1 MKNIAAAL
9 LAVICFSAAT
19 AHGEESQNEDARR
32 DARRAAWMAMG
43 IEDYQPPVPQDLTA
57 TKIEDFTA
65 LEATQGVAADEKY
78 FYAVANYV
86 LAKYERKTGALV
98 KRWIGKRGGLI
109 RHMNSCY
116 AEAGKLY
123 CANSNHPQLPMASS
137 IEIFDTKTMTHVES
151 KSFGVMDE
159 GSLVWFDH
167 YKDGWIAGFA
177 HYDDETGLPY
187 KDHSYASVVTYDR
200 DWRKTGGYA
209 LPASILER
217 MAPQAAS
224 GGAIGDDGRLY
235 VMGHDLPEMYVL
247 AFPEMGPVMIHVA
260 TIAAPAEGQA
270 FAFDPEDPRRVWA
283 ISRPNGKVVSFTLPE
298 ID

>member
-1 MKNIAAAL
+1 MKKITAAL

-32 DARRAAWMAMG
+32 EARRAAWMAMG
-43 IEDYQPPVPQDLTA
+43 IEEYVPPVPQELSA
-57 TKIEDFTA
+57 TKLEDFTA
-65 LEATQGVAADEKY
+65 MEATQGVAADEKY

-137 IEIFDTKTMTHVES
+137 IEIFDAKTMTHVES

-209 LPASILER
+209 LPASILEK

-247 AFPEMGPVMIHVA
+247 DFPEMGPVMIHVA

-270 FAFDPEDPRRVWA
+270 FAFDPKEPRRVWA